1 MKILKSWLND
11 WIDIEN
17 ISNSDISEAL
27 ESLGFEIENK
37 KELNPNYENI
47 VVGKVLEVYE
57 HPNAD
62 KVRITKTDV
71 GNNIYEIVCGA
82 WNFDVGAVVPVA
94 LPNSEIKDN
103 FKIDKRD
110 IRGIQSNGMICSASE
125 LDLWDDHD
133 GILLLDDKLLPGTDF
148 STIYSSNDFIWEVG
162 VTPNRGDCMSYLGIA
177 RELSGYFNKKLK
189 TKKSNLK
196 PTISN
201 ILNAGSG
208 KIKEC
213 NSYGSVEIENFNVTN
228 SSFEMRYRLTQV
240 GTRIINNVVDIT
252 NYILYDIGQP
262 LHAFDRDKL
271 FGTISVRKAKNN
283 EKITTLDSQVRKL
296 DSNDLVITDNDKPI
310 ALAGVMGGLETEVS
324 ETTTNLLI
332 ESAYFDKVSI
342 MKTSRKLNL
351 ISDASIRFERGI
363 DYKIQRYGLE
373 RFLMELKDNQS
384 INYSEINIDDKGNLD
399 NKKVILKYSEIKKLL
414 GIDLKE
420 SFIKKV
426 LKFLMIDSEV
436 NKESVKFTPPSWRYD
451 LDRPVDLIEEFAKH
465 YGFNN
470 FESTLPQGVH
480 KNNKGSYWDLK
491 SYLSSVL
498 TSNNF
503 QEVQTLSFV
512 NNDKNFL
519 FNPEKKYVEI
529 FNAIDQSSKF
539 MRSNLLS
546 SLIDVYK
553 LNYDQ
558 NNLSNSYFEIN
569 TVFDTSKNKIYED
582 VPNQNI
588 VLGFLTSSTLSNTD
602 TRLKDQELDLYY
614 VKNILTQ
621 LLSSYD
627 LEPITK
633 PGFHQNYSFSII
645 KNGQII
651 GHFGQL
657 SSETQM
663 TLEFNNE
670 IYLGEIYINKLNLN
684 NLKEI
689 NYVPLSQYPYVKF
702 DLSFSVPIDL
712 SAHLLVDEINELLT
726 ENENSIEIF
735 DDFQQENSRN
745 LGIRIITRSYEK
757 TYDDNETREILM
769 NISQTLESKFNITL
783 NSSKND

>member
-17 ISNSDISEAL
+17 ISNSEISEAL

-47 VVGKVLEVYE
+47 VVGKVLEIYE

-94 LPNSEIKDN
+94 LPNSKIKDN

-110 IRGIQSNGMICSASE
+110 IRGIQSNGMICSAAE

-133 GILLLDDKLLPGTDF
+133 GILLLDEKLLPGTDF

-189 TKKSNLK
+189 NKKSNLK
-196 PTISN
+196 PTIAN
-201 ILNAGSG
+201 ILNADSG

-363 DYKIQRYGLE
+363 DYKIQKYGLE
-373 RFLMELKDNQS
+373 RFLMELKDNQT
-384 INYSEINIDDKGNLD
+384 INYSEINVDDKGNLK

-519 FNPEKKYVEI
+519 FNPEKKYVEV

-539 MRSNLLS
+539 MRSNLMS

-569 TVFDTSKNKIYED
+569 SVFDTSKNKIYED

-657 SSETQM
+657 ATETQM
-663 TLEFNNE
+663 TLELNNE
-670 IYLGEIYINKLNLN
+670 ISDIQVSIDKYKEVYDDVVLSKRLSDRKFKQIKGLEKLSILQKNYKG
-684 NLKEI
+684 LKRKVARNRLKMEAI
-689 NYVPLSQYPYVKF
+689 
-702 DLSFSVPIDL
+702 
-712 SAHLLVDEINELLT
+712 ALLVV
-726 ENENSIEIF
+726 SI
-735 DDFQQENSRN
+735 
-745 LGIRIITRSYEK
+745 Y
-757 TYDDNETREILM
+757 
-769 NISQTLESKFNITL
+769 
-783 NSSKND
+783 

>member
-11 WIDIEN
+11 WIDLEA
-17 ISNSDISEAL
+17 ISTDDISEAL
-27 ESLGFEIENK
+27 ESLGFEIESRTDK
-37 KELNPNYENI
+37 TPNYKNI
-47 VVGKVLEVYE
+47 TIGKVLEIYE

-62 KVRITKTDV
+62 KVRVTKVDV
-71 GNNIYEIVCGA
+71 GSKTYEIVCGA

-94 LPNSEIKDN
+94 LPNSEIKDG

-110 IRGIQSNGMICSASE
+110 IRGIESNGMICSASE
-125 LDLWDDHD
+125 LDLWDDHE
-133 GILLLDDKLLPGTDF
+133 GILKLSSEAKLGSDF
-148 STIYSSNDFIWEVG
+148 STIYNSTDTLWEIG
-162 VTPNRGDCMSYLGIA
+162 VTPNRGDCMSHLGIA
-177 RELSGYFNKKLK
+177 RELSNYFNLSLK
-189 TKKSNLK
+189 ENISELKSN
-196 PTISN
+196 IEN
-201 ILNAGSG
+201 IINVNSG
-208 KIKEC
+208 KIKAC
-213 NSYGSVEIENFNVTN
+213 NSYQSIEIENFNIDDSN
-228 SSFEMRYRLTQV
+228 INIRYRLSTIGV
-240 GTRIINNVVDIT
+240 RVINNVVDYT
-252 NYILYDIGQP
+252 NYVLHDIGQP

-283 EKITTLDSQVRKL
+283 EQITTLDSQVRKL

-324 ETTTNLLI
+324 ETTKNLLI

-373 RFLMELKDNQS
+373 QFLMELKDNQP
-384 INYSEINIDDKGNLD
+384 INYSEIIVDDKAKLE
-399 NKKVILKYSEIKKLL
+399 NKKVVLKQSEIIKLL

-426 LKFLMIDSEV
+426 LKYLMIDYEI
-436 NKESVKFTPPSWRYD
+436 NKVSIEFTPPSWRYD

-480 KNNKGSYWDLK
+480 KNDKGSYWDLK
-491 SYLSSVL
+491 NYLSNVL

-512 NNDKNFL
+512 NKDKNLL
-519 FNPEKKYVEI
+519 FNPEKKYVEV

-539 MRSNLLS
+539 MRSNLMS

-553 LNYDQ
+553 LNNEQ

-582 VPNQNI
+582 VPNQNT

-602 TRLKDQELDLYY
+602 TRLKDQEIDLYY

-627 LEPITK
+627 LEPISK

-657 SSETQM
+657 STQTQM
-663 TLEFNNE
+663 ELEFNNE
-670 IYLGEIYINKLNLN
+670 IYLGEIYINKIDLNE
-684 NLKEI
+684 LKKI
-689 NYVPLSQYPYVKF
+689 NYVPLSQYPFIKF

-712 SAHLLVDEINELLT
+712 SAHLLVEEIHDLLK

-745 LGIRIITRSYEK
+745 LGIRIITRNYEK
-757 TYDDNETREILM
+757 TYDDSETREILM

>member
-27 ESLGFEIENK
+27 ESLGFEIDNK

-201 ILNAGSG
+201 ILNADSG

-213 NSYGSVEIENFNVTN
+213 NSYGSVEIENFNVTY

-296 DSNDLVITDNDKPI
+296 DLNDLVITDNDKPI

-373 RFLMELKDNQS
+373 RFLMELKDDQA
-384 INYSEINIDDKGNLD
+384 INYSEINVDDKGNLK
-399 NKKVILKYSEIKKLL
+399 NKKLILKYSEIKKLL
-414 GIDLKE
+414 GINLKE
-420 SFIKKV
+420 SFIRKV

-480 KNNKGSYWDLK
+480 KNNKGSYWNLK
-491 SYLSSVL
+491 SYLSNVL

-512 NNDKNFL
+512 NQDKNLL
-519 FNPEKKYVEI
+519 FNPEKKYVEV

-539 MRSNLLS
+539 MRSNLMS
-546 SLIDVYK
+546 SLLDVYK

-569 TVFDTSKNKIYED
+569 TVFDTSKNKIFED

-588 VLGFLTSSTLSNTD
+588 VLGFLTSSNLSNTD

-614 VKNILTQ
+614 VKNILNQ

-657 SSETQM
+657 ASETQM

-684 NLKEI
+684 NLKQI
-689 NYVPLSQYPYVKF
+689 NYVPLSQYPFVKF

-726 ENENSIEIF
+726 GNENSIEIF

-769 NISQTLESKFNITL
+769 NISQTLESKFNIKL

>member
-37 KELNPNYENI
+37 KELSPNYENI
-47 VVGKVLEVYE
+47 VVGKVLDVYE

-201 ILNAGSG
+201 ILNADSG

-213 NSYGSVEIENFNVTN
+213 NSYGSVEIENFNVTT

-342 MKTSRKLNL
+342 MKSSRKLNL

-373 RFLMELKDNQS
+373 RFLMELKDNQA
-384 INYSEINIDDKGNLD
+384 INYSEINVDDKGNLD

-519 FNPEKKYVEI
+519 FNPEKKYVEV

-539 MRSNLLS
+539 MRSNLMS

-657 SSETQM
+657 ASETQM

-670 IYLGEIYINKLNLN
+670 IYLGEIYINKLKLN

-689 NYVPLSQYPYVKF
+689 NYVPLSQYPFVKF

>member
-17 ISNSDISEAL
+17 ISNPEISEAL

-47 VVGKVLEVYE
+47 VVGKVLEIYE

-71 GNNIYEIVCGA
+71 GHNIYEIVCGA

-94 LPNSEIKDN
+94 LPNSKIKDN

-110 IRGIQSNGMICSASE
+110 IRGIQSNGMICSAAE

-148 STIYSSNDFIWEVG
+148 STIYSSHDFIWEVG

-189 TKKSNLK
+189 NKKSNLK
-196 PTISN
+196 PTIAN
-201 ILNAGSG
+201 ILNADSG

-283 EKITTLDSQVRKL
+283 EQITTLDSQVRKL

-310 ALAGVMGGLETEVS
+310 ALAGVMGGLETEVT

-373 RFLMELKDNQS
+373 RFLMELKDNQA
-384 INYSEINIDDKGNLD
+384 INYSEINVDDKGNLD
-399 NKKVILKYSEIKKLL
+399 NKKVILKYNEIKKLL

-436 NKESVKFTPPSWRYD
+436 SKESVKFTPPSWRYD

-480 KNNKGSYWDLK
+480 KNNKGGYWDLK
-491 SYLSSVL
+491 DYLSSVL

-512 NNDKNFL
+512 NKDKNYL
-519 FNPEKKYVEI
+519 FNPEKKYIEV

-539 MRSNLLS
+539 MRSNLMS

-553 LNYDQ
+553 LNYEQ

-569 TVFDTSKNKIYED
+569 TVFDNSKNKIYED

-588 VLGFLTSSTLSNTD
+588 VLGFLTSSTLTNTD
-602 TRLKDQELDLYY
+602 SRLKDEELDLYY
-614 VKNILTQ
+614 VKNIITQ
-621 LLSSYD
+621 LLSSYN

-657 SSETQM
+657 STETQM
-663 TLEFNNE
+663 TLEFNND
-670 IYLGEIYINKLNLN
+670 IYLGEIYIGKLDLN
-684 NLKEI
+684 DLKEI
-689 NYVPLSQYPYVKF
+689 NYEPLSQYPFVKF

-712 SAHLLVDEINELLT
+712 SAHLLVDEINDLLK

-745 LGIRIITRSYEK
+745 LGIRIITRSYDK

-769 NISQTLESKFNITL
+769 HISQTLASKFNITL

>member
-296 DSNDLVITDNDKPI
+296 DLNDLVITDNDKPI

-373 RFLMELKDNQS
+373 RFLMELKDNQA
-384 INYSEINIDDKGNLD
+384 INYSEINVDDKGSLK

-436 NKESVKFTPPSWRYD
+436 SKESVKFTPPSWRYD

-470 FESTLPQGVH
+470 FESTLPQGIH

-519 FNPEKKYVEI
+519 FNPEKKYVQV

-539 MRSNLLS
+539 MRSNLMS

-553 LNYDQ
+553 LNYEQ

-657 SSETQM
+657 ASETQM

-689 NYVPLSQYPYVKF
+689 NYVPLSQYPFVKF

>member
-37 KELNPNYENI
+37 KELSPNYENI
-47 VVGKVLEVYE
+47 VVGKVLDVYE

-201 ILNAGSG
+201 ILNADSG

-213 NSYGSVEIENFNVTN
+213 NSYGSVEIENFNVTT

-373 RFLMELKDNQS
+373 RFLMELKDNQA
-384 INYSEINIDDKGNLD
+384 INYSEINVDDKGSLK

-512 NNDKNFL
+512 NNDRNFL
-519 FNPEKKYVEI
+519 FNPEKKYVEV

-539 MRSNLLS
+539 MRSNLMS

-657 SSETQM
+657 ASETQM

-670 IYLGEIYINKLNLN
+670 IYLGEIYINKLKLN

-689 NYVPLSQYPYVKF
+689 NYVPLSQYPFVKF

>member
-373 RFLMELKDNQS
+373 RFLMELKDNQA
-384 INYSEINIDDKGNLD
+384 INYSEINVDDKGNLK

-539 MRSNLLS
+539 MRSNLMS

-602 TRLKDQELDLYY
+602 TRLKDHELDLYY

-657 SSETQM
+657 ASETQM
-663 TLEFNNE
+663 TLEFKNE
-670 IYLGEIYINKLNLN
+670 IYLGEIYINKLKLN

-689 NYVPLSQYPYVKF
+689 NYVPLSQYPFVKF

-769 NISQTLESKFNITL
+769 NISETLESKFNITL

>member
-17 ISNSDISEAL
+17 ISNPEISEAL

-103 FKIDKRD
+103 FKIGKRD
-110 IRGIQSNGMICSASE
+110 IRGIQSNGMICSAAE

-201 ILNAGSG
+201 ILNADSG

-283 EKITTLDSQVRKL
+283 EQITTLDSQVRKL

-373 RFLMELKDNQS
+373 RFLMELKDNQA
-384 INYSEINIDDKGNLD
+384 INYSEINVDDKGSLK

-426 LKFLMIDSEV
+426 LKYLMIDSEV

-539 MRSNLLS
+539 MRSNLMS

-588 VLGFLTSSTLSNTD
+588 VLGFLTSSNLSNTD

-657 SSETQM
+657 ASETQM

-670 IYLGEIYINKLNLN
+670 IYLGEIYINKLKLN

-689 NYVPLSQYPYVKF
+689 NYVPLSQYPFVKF

>member
-37 KELNPNYENI
+37 KELSPNYENI

-373 RFLMELKDNQS
+373 RFLMELKDNQA
-384 INYSEINIDDKGNLD
+384 INYSEINVDDKGSLK

-539 MRSNLLS
+539 MRSNLMS

-670 IYLGEIYINKLNLN
+670 IYLGEIYINKLKLN

-689 NYVPLSQYPYVKF
+689 NYVPLSQYPFVKF

-712 SAHLLVDEINELLT
+712 SAHLLVDEINKLLT

>member
-37 KELNPNYENI
+37 KELSPNYENI

-363 DYKIQRYGLE
+363 DYKIQKYGLE
-373 RFLMELKDNQS
+373 RFLMELKDNQAV
-384 INYSEINIDDKGNLD
+384 NYSEINVDDKGNLK

-512 NNDKNFL
+512 NNDRNFL
-519 FNPEKKYVEI
+519 FNPEKKYVEV

-539 MRSNLLS
+539 MRSNLMS

-588 VLGFLTSSTLSNTD
+588 VLGFLTSSTLSNSD

-645 KNGQII
+645 KNDQII

-657 SSETQM
+657 ASETQM

-670 IYLGEIYINKLNLN
+670 IYLGEIYINKLKLN

-689 NYVPLSQYPYVKF
+689 NYVPLSQYPFVKF

>member
-17 ISNSDISEAL
+17 ISNTEISEAL

-47 VVGKVLEVYE
+47 IVGKVLEVYE

-94 LPNSEIKDN
+94 LPNSKIKDN

-110 IRGIQSNGMICSASE
+110 IRGIQSNGMICSAAE

-133 GILLLDDKLLPGTDF
+133 GILLLDDNLLPGTNF

-177 RELSGYFNKKLK
+177 RELSAYFNKKLK
-189 TKKSNLK
+189 IKKSNLK
-196 PTISN
+196 PTIGN
-201 ILNAGSG
+201 ILDADSG

-271 FGTISVRKAKNN
+271 FGTISVRKANNN

-384 INYSEINIDDKGNLD
+384 INYSEINVNDKGNLE
-399 NKKVILKYSEIKKLL
+399 NKKVILKYSEIEKLL

-436 NKESVKFTPPSWRYD
+436 NKESVQFTPPSWRYD

-470 FESTLPQGVH
+470 FESTLPQGVN

-512 NNDKNFL
+512 NKDKNLL
-519 FNPEKKYVEI
+519 FNPEKKYVEV

-539 MRSNLLS
+539 MRSNLMS

-553 LNYDQ
+553 LNAEQ

-569 TVFDTSKNKIYED
+569 TVFDTSKNKMYED

-645 KNGQII
+645 KNGEII

-657 SSETQM
+657 ATETQM

-689 NYVPLSQYPYVKF
+689 NYVPLSQYPFVKF
-702 DLSFSVPIDL
+702 DLSFSVPINL
-712 SAHLLVDEINELLT
+712 SAHLLVDEINDLLK

-745 LGIRIITRSYEK
+745 LGIRIITRSYDK

-769 NISQTLESKFNITL
+769 NISQSLESKFNITL

>member
-27 ESLGFEIENK
+27 ESLGFEIKNK

-373 RFLMELKDNQS
+373 RFLMELKDNQA
-384 INYSEINIDDKGNLD
+384 INYSEINVDDKGSLK

-539 MRSNLLS
+539 MRSNLMS

-657 SSETQM
+657 ASEKQM
-663 TLEFNNE
+663 TLELNNE

-684 NLKEI
+684 SLKEI
-689 NYVPLSQYPYVKF
+689 NYVPLSQYPFVKF

>member
-1 MKILKSWLND
+1 
-11 WIDIEN
+11 
-17 ISNSDISEAL
+17 
-27 ESLGFEIENK
+27 
-37 KELNPNYENI
+37 
-47 VVGKVLEVYE
+47 
-57 HPNAD
+57 
-62 KVRITKTDV
+62 
-71 GNNIYEIVCGA
+71 
-82 WNFDVGAVVPVA
+82 
-94 LPNSEIKDN
+94 
-103 FKIDKRD
+103 
-110 IRGIQSNGMICSASE
+110 MICSASE

-271 FGTISVRKAKNN
+271 FGTISVRKANNN

-363 DYKIQRYGLE
+363 DYKIQKYGLE
-373 RFLMELKDNQS
+373 RFLMELKDNQT
-384 INYSEINIDDKGNLD
+384 INYSEINVDDKGNLK

-436 NKESVKFTPPSWRYD
+436 NKESVQFTPPSWRYD

-470 FESTLPQGVH
+470 FESTLPHGVH

-491 SYLSSVL
+491 SYLSSVF

-519 FNPEKKYVEI
+519 FNPEKKYVEV

-539 MRSNLLS
+539 MRSNLMS

-553 LNYDQ
+553 LNYEQ

-569 TVFDTSKNKIYED
+569 TVFDNSKNKIYED

-588 VLGFLTSSTLSNTD
+588 VLGFLTSSTLTNTD
-602 TRLKDQELDLYY
+602 SRLKDEELDLYY
-614 VKNILTQ
+614 VKNIITQ
-621 LLSSYD
+621 LLSSYN

-657 SSETQM
+657 STETQM
-663 TLEFNNE
+663 TLEFNND
-670 IYLGEIYINKLNLN
+670 IYLGEIYISKLDLN
-684 NLKEI
+684 DLKEI
-689 NYVPLSQYPYVKF
+689 NYEPLSQYPFVKF

-712 SAHLLVDEINELLT
+712 SAHLLVDEINDLLK

>member
-17 ISNSDISEAL
+17 ISNSEISEAL

-110 IRGIQSNGMICSASE
+110 IRGIQSNGMICSAAE

-133 GILLLDDKLLPGTDF
+133 GILLLDEKLLPGTDF

-189 TKKSNLK
+189 NKKSNLK
-196 PTISN
+196 PTIAN
-201 ILNAGSG
+201 ILNADSG

-271 FGTISVRKAKNN
+271 FGTISVRKANNN

-373 RFLMELKDNQS
+373 RFLMELKDNQA
-384 INYSEINIDDKGNLD
+384 INYSEINVDDKGNLD
-399 NKKVILKYSEIKKLL
+399 NKKVILKYYEIKKLL

-436 NKESVKFTPPSWRYD
+436 NKESVQFTPPSWRYD

-519 FNPEKKYVEI
+519 FNPEKKYVEV

-539 MRSNLLS
+539 MRSNLMS

-657 SSETQM
+657 ASETQM

-689 NYVPLSQYPYVKF
+689 NYVPLSQYPFVKF

>member
-148 STIYSSNDFIWEVG
+148 STIYSINDFIWEVG

-363 DYKIQRYGLE
+363 DYKIQKYGLE
-373 RFLMELKDNQS
+373 RFLMELKDNQT
-384 INYSEINIDDKGNLD
+384 INYSEINVDDKGNLK

-519 FNPEKKYVEI
+519 FNPEKKYVEV

-539 MRSNLLS
+539 MRSNLMS

-602 TRLKDQELDLYY
+602 TRLKDHELDLYY

-657 SSETQM
+657 ATETQM

-689 NYVPLSQYPYVKF
+689 NYVPLSQYPFVKF

>member
-310 ALAGVMGGLETEVS
+310 ALAGVMGGLETEVT

-373 RFLMELKDNQS
+373 RFLMELKDNQA
-384 INYSEINIDDKGNLD
+384 INYSEINVDDKGNLD

-519 FNPEKKYVEI
+519 FNPEKKYVEV

-539 MRSNLLS
+539 MRSNLMS

-657 SSETQM
+657 ASETQM

-689 NYVPLSQYPYVKF
+689 NYVPLSQYPFVKF

>member
-17 ISNSDISEAL
+17 ISNTEISEAL

-47 VVGKVLEVYE
+47 IVGKVLEVYE

-94 LPNSEIKDN
+94 LPNSKIKDN

-110 IRGIQSNGMICSASE
+110 IRGIQSNGMICSAAE

-133 GILLLDDKLLPGTDF
+133 GILLLDDNLLPGTNF

-177 RELSGYFNKKLK
+177 RELSAYFNKKLK
-189 TKKSNLK
+189 IKKSNLK
-196 PTISN
+196 PTIGN
-201 ILNAGSG
+201 ILDADSG

-271 FGTISVRKAKNN
+271 FGTISVRKANNN

-296 DSNDLVITDNDKPI
+296 DSNDLIITDNDKPI

-384 INYSEINIDDKGNLD
+384 INYSEINVDDKGNLE

-420 SFIKKV
+420 SFIKKI

-470 FESTLPQGVH
+470 FESTLPQGVN

-512 NNDKNFL
+512 NKDKNLL
-519 FNPEKKYVEI
+519 FNPEKKYVEV

-539 MRSNLLS
+539 MRSNLMS

-553 LNYDQ
+553 LNDEQ

-569 TVFDTSKNKIYED
+569 TVFDTSKNKMYED

-645 KNGQII
+645 KNGEII

-657 SSETQM
+657 ATETQM

-689 NYVPLSQYPYVKF
+689 NYVPLSQYPFVKF
-702 DLSFSVPIDL
+702 DLSFSVPINL
-712 SAHLLVDEINELLT
+712 SAHLLVDEINDLLK

-745 LGIRIITRSYEK
+745 LGIRIITRSYDK

-769 NISQTLESKFNITL
+769 NISQSLESKFNITL

>member
-17 ISNSDISEAL
+17 ISNTEISEAL

-47 VVGKVLEVYE
+47 IVGKVLEVYE

-94 LPNSEIKDN
+94 LPNSKIKDN

-110 IRGIQSNGMICSASE
+110 IRGIQSNGMICSAAE

-133 GILLLDDKLLPGTDF
+133 GILLLDDNLLPGTNF

-177 RELSGYFNKKLK
+177 RELSAYFNKKLK
-189 TKKSNLK
+189 IKKSNLK
-196 PTISN
+196 PTIGN
-201 ILNAGSG
+201 ILDADSG

-271 FGTISVRKAKNN
+271 FGTISVRKANNN

-384 INYSEINIDDKGNLD
+384 INYSEINVDDKGNLE

-420 SFIKKV
+420 SFIKKI

-470 FESTLPQGVH
+470 FESTLPQGVN

-512 NNDKNFL
+512 NKDKNLL
-519 FNPEKKYVEI
+519 FNPEKKYVEV

-539 MRSNLLS
+539 MRSNLMS

-553 LNYDQ
+553 LNDEQ

-569 TVFDTSKNKIYED
+569 TVFDTSKNKMYED

-588 VLGFLTSSTLSNTD
+588 VLGFLTSSNLSNTD

-645 KNGQII
+645 KNGEII

-657 SSETQM
+657 ATETQM

-689 NYVPLSQYPYVKF
+689 NYVPLSQYPFVKF
-702 DLSFSVPIDL
+702 DLSFSVPINL
-712 SAHLLVDEINELLT
+712 SAHLLVDEINDLLK

-745 LGIRIITRSYEK
+745 LGIRIITRSYDK

-769 NISQTLESKFNITL
+769 NISQSLESKFNITL

>member
-37 KELNPNYENI
+37 KELSPNYENI
-47 VVGKVLEVYE
+47 VVGKVLDVYE

-373 RFLMELKDNQS
+373 RFLMELKDNQA
-384 INYSEINIDDKGNLD
+384 INYSEINVDDKGSLK

-519 FNPEKKYVEI
+519 FNPEKKYVEV

-539 MRSNLLS
+539 MRSNLMS

-602 TRLKDQELDLYY
+602 TRLKNQELDLYY

-657 SSETQM
+657 ASETQM

-670 IYLGEIYINKLNLN
+670 IYLGEIYINKLKLN

-689 NYVPLSQYPYVKF
+689 NYVPLSQYPFVKF

>member
-37 KELNPNYENI
+37 KELSPNYENI
-47 VVGKVLEVYE
+47 VVGKVLDVYE

-363 DYKIQRYGLE
+363 DYKIQKYGLE
-373 RFLMELKDNQS
+373 RFLMELKDNQAV
-384 INYSEINIDDKGNLD
+384 NYSEINVDDKGNLK

-519 FNPEKKYVEI
+519 FNPEKKYVEV

-539 MRSNLLS
+539 MRSNLMS

-657 SSETQM
+657 ASETQM
-663 TLEFNNE
+663 TLELNNE

-689 NYVPLSQYPYVKF
+689 NYVPLSQYPFVKF

>member
-37 KELNPNYENI
+37 RELNPNYENI

-110 IRGIQSNGMICSASE
+110 IRGVQSNGMICSASE

-177 RELSGYFNKKLK
+177 RELSGYFNKKVK

-283 EKITTLDSQVRKL
+283 EKITTLDTQVRKL

-373 RFLMELKDNQS
+373 RFLMELKDNQA
-384 INYSEINIDDKGNLD
+384 INYSEINVDDKGSLK

-519 FNPEKKYVEI
+519 FNPEKKYVEV

-539 MRSNLLS
+539 MRSNLMS

-602 TRLKDQELDLYY
+602 TRLKDHKLDLYY

-657 SSETQM
+657 ASEKQM
-663 TLEFNNE
+663 TLELNNE

-684 NLKEI
+684 NLNEI
-689 NYVPLSQYPYVKF
+689 NYVPLSQYPFVKF

>member
-17 ISNSDISEAL
+17 ISNPEISEAL

-201 ILNAGSG
+201 ILNADSG

-373 RFLMELKDNQS
+373 RFLMELKDNQA
-384 INYSEINIDDKGNLD
+384 INYSEINVDDKGSLK

-519 FNPEKKYVEI
+519 FNPEKKYVEV

-539 MRSNLLS
+539 MRSNLMS

-553 LNYDQ
+553 LNYEQ

-657 SSETQM
+657 ASETQM
-663 TLEFNNE
+663 TLELNNE

-689 NYVPLSQYPYVKF
+689 NYVPLSQYPFVKF

>member
-373 RFLMELKDNQS
+373 RFLMELKDNQA
-384 INYSEINIDDKGNLD
+384 INYSEINVDDKGSLK

-512 NNDKNFL
+512 NNDRNFL
-519 FNPEKKYVEI
+519 FNPEKKYVEV

-539 MRSNLLS
+539 MRSNLMS

-657 SSETQM
+657 ASETQM

-670 IYLGEIYINKLNLN
+670 IYLGEIYINKLKLN

-689 NYVPLSQYPYVKF
+689 NYVPLSQYPFVKF

>member
-17 ISNSDISEAL
+17 ISNPEISEAL

-47 VVGKVLEVYE
+47 VVGKVLEIYE

-71 GNNIYEIVCGA
+71 GHNIYEIVCGA

-94 LPNSEIKDN
+94 LPNSKIKDN

-110 IRGIQSNGMICSASE
+110 IRGIQSNGMICSAAE

-148 STIYSSNDFIWEVG
+148 STIYSSHDFIWEVG

-189 TKKSNLK
+189 NKKSNLK
-196 PTISN
+196 PTIAN
-201 ILNAGSG
+201 ILNADSG

-283 EKITTLDSQVRKL
+283 EQITTLDSQVRKL

-310 ALAGVMGGLETEVS
+310 ALAGVMGGLETEVT

-373 RFLMELKDNQS
+373 RFLMELKDNQA
-384 INYSEINIDDKGNLD
+384 INYSEINVDDKGNLD
-399 NKKVILKYSEIKKLL
+399 NKKVILKYYEIKKLL

-436 NKESVKFTPPSWRYD
+436 SKESVKFTPPSWRYD

-480 KNNKGSYWDLK
+480 KNNKGGYWDLK
-491 SYLSSVL
+491 DYLSSVL

-512 NNDKNFL
+512 NKDKNHL
-519 FNPEKKYVEI
+519 FNPEKKYIEV

-539 MRSNLLS
+539 MRSNLMS

-553 LNYDQ
+553 LNYEQ

-569 TVFDTSKNKIYED
+569 TVFDNSKNKIYED

-588 VLGFLTSSTLSNTD
+588 VLGFLTSSTLTNTD
-602 TRLKDQELDLYY
+602 TRLKDEELDLYY
-614 VKNILTQ
+614 VKNIITQ
-621 LLSSYD
+621 LLSSYN

-657 SSETQM
+657 STETQM
-663 TLEFNNE
+663 TLEFNND
-670 IYLGEIYINKLNLN
+670 IYLGEIYIGKLDLN
-684 NLKEI
+684 DLKEI
-689 NYVPLSQYPYVKF
+689 NYEPLSQYPFVKF

-712 SAHLLVDEINELLT
+712 SAHLLVDEINDLLK

-745 LGIRIITRSYEK
+745 LGIRIITRSYDK

-769 NISQTLESKFNITL
+769 NISKTLESKFNITL

>member
-373 RFLMELKDNQS
+373 RFLMELKDNQA
-384 INYSEINIDDKGNLD
+384 INYSEINVDDKGSLK

-519 FNPEKKYVEI
+519 FNPEKKYVEV

-539 MRSNLLS
+539 MRSNLMS

-657 SSETQM
+657 ASETQM

-670 IYLGEIYINKLNLN
+670 IYLGEIYINKLKLN

-689 NYVPLSQYPYVKF
+689 NYVPLSQYPFVKF

>member
-47 VVGKVLEVYE
+47 VVGKVLDVYE

-363 DYKIQRYGLE
+363 DYKIQKYGLE
-373 RFLMELKDNQS
+373 RFLMELKDNQAV
-384 INYSEINIDDKGNLD
+384 NYSEINVDDKGSLK

-519 FNPEKKYVEI
+519 FNPEKKYVEV

-539 MRSNLLS
+539 MRSNLMS

-657 SSETQM
+657 ASETQM

-670 IYLGEIYINKLNLN
+670 IYLGEIYINKLKLN

-689 NYVPLSQYPYVKF
+689 NYVPLSQYPFVKF

>member
-110 IRGIQSNGMICSASE
+110 IRGIQSNGMICSAAE

-373 RFLMELKDNQS
+373 RFLMELKDNQA
-384 INYSEINIDDKGNLD
+384 INYSEINVDDKGNLD

-519 FNPEKKYVEI
+519 FNPEKKYVEV

-539 MRSNLLS
+539 MRSNLMS

-657 SSETQM
+657 ASEKQM
-663 TLEFNNE
+663 TLELNNE

-689 NYVPLSQYPYVKF
+689 NYVPLSQYPFVKF

>member
-17 ISNSDISEAL
+17 ISNPEISEAL

-47 VVGKVLEVYE
+47 VVGKVLEIYE

-94 LPNSEIKDN
+94 LPNSKIKDN

-110 IRGIQSNGMICSASE
+110 IRGIQSNGMICSAAE

-148 STIYSSNDFIWEVG
+148 STIYSSHDFIWEVG

-189 TKKSNLK
+189 NKKTNLK
-196 PTISN
+196 PTIAN
-201 ILNAGSG
+201 ILNADSG

-283 EKITTLDSQVRKL
+283 EQITTLDSQVRKL

-310 ALAGVMGGLETEVS
+310 ALAGVMGGLETEVT

-373 RFLMELKDNQS
+373 RFLMELKDNQA
-384 INYSEINIDDKGNLD
+384 INYSEINVDDKGNLD
-399 NKKVILKYSEIKKLL
+399 NKKVILKYYEIKKLL

-436 NKESVKFTPPSWRYD
+436 SKESVKFTPPSWRYD

-480 KNNKGSYWDLK
+480 KNNKGGYWDLK
-491 SYLSSVL
+491 DYLSSVL

-512 NNDKNFL
+512 NKDKNYL
-519 FNPEKKYVEI
+519 FNPEKKYIEV

-539 MRSNLLS
+539 MRSNLMS

-553 LNYDQ
+553 LNYEQ

-569 TVFDTSKNKIYED
+569 TVFDNSKNKIYED

-588 VLGFLTSSTLSNTD
+588 VLGFLTSSTLTNTD
-602 TRLKDQELDLYY
+602 SRLKDEELDLYY
-614 VKNILTQ
+614 VKNIITQ
-621 LLSSYD
+621 LLSSYN

-657 SSETQM
+657 STETQM
-663 TLEFNNE
+663 TLEFNND
-670 IYLGEIYINKLNLN
+670 IYLGEIYISKLDLN
-684 NLKEI
+684 DLKEI
-689 NYVPLSQYPYVKF
+689 NYEPLSQYPFVKF

-712 SAHLLVDEINELLT
+712 SAHLLVDEINDLLK

>member
-37 KELNPNYENI
+37 KELSPNYENI
-47 VVGKVLEVYE
+47 VVGKVLDVYE

-373 RFLMELKDNQS
+373 RFLMELKDNQAV
-384 INYSEINIDDKGNLD
+384 NYSEINVDDKGNLK

-512 NNDKNFL
+512 NNDRNFL
-519 FNPEKKYVEI
+519 FNPEKKYVEV

-539 MRSNLLS
+539 MRSNLMS

-657 SSETQM
+657 ASETQM
-663 TLEFNNE
+663 KLEFNNE
-670 IYLGEIYINKLNLN
+670 IYLGEIYINKLKLN

-689 NYVPLSQYPYVKF
+689 NYVPLSQYPFVKF

>member
-17 ISNSDISEAL
+17 ISNPEISEAL

-47 VVGKVLEVYE
+47 VVGKVLEIYE

-94 LPNSEIKDN
+94 LPNSKIKDN

-110 IRGIQSNGMICSASE
+110 IRGIQSNGMICSAAE

-133 GILLLDDKLLPGTDF
+133 GILLLNDKLLPGTDF
-148 STIYSSNDFIWEVG
+148 STIYSSHDFIWEVG

-189 TKKSNLK
+189 NKKSNLK
-196 PTISN
+196 PTIAN
-201 ILNAGSG
+201 ILNADSG
-208 KIKEC
+208 NIKEC

-283 EKITTLDSQVRKL
+283 EQITTLDSQVRKL

-310 ALAGVMGGLETEVS
+310 ALAGVMGGLETEVT

-373 RFLMELKDNQS
+373 RFLMELKDNQA
-384 INYSEINIDDKGNLD
+384 INYSEINVDDKGSLK

-436 NKESVKFTPPSWRYD
+436 SKESVKFTPPSWRYD

-480 KNNKGSYWDLK
+480 KNNKGGYWDLK
-491 SYLSSVL
+491 DYLSSVL

-512 NNDKNFL
+512 NKDKNNL
-519 FNPEKKYVEI
+519 FNPEKKYIEV

-539 MRSNLLS
+539 MRSNLMS

-553 LNYDQ
+553 LNYEQ

-569 TVFDTSKNKIYED
+569 TVFDNSKNKIYED

-588 VLGFLTSSTLSNTD
+588 VLGFLTSSTLTNTD
-602 TRLKDQELDLYY
+602 SRLKDEELDLYY
-614 VKNILTQ
+614 VKNIITQ
-621 LLSSYD
+621 LLSSYN

-657 SSETQM
+657 STETQM
-663 TLEFNNE
+663 TLEFNND
-670 IYLGEIYINKLNLN
+670 IYLGEIYISKLDLN
-684 NLKEI
+684 DLKEI
-689 NYVPLSQYPYVKF
+689 NYEPLSQYPFVKF

-712 SAHLLVDEINELLT
+712 SAHLLVDEINDLLK

-745 LGIRIITRSYEK
+745 LGIRIITRSYDK

>member
-363 DYKIQRYGLE
+363 DYKIQKYGLE
-373 RFLMELKDNQS
+373 RFLMELKDNQA
-384 INYSEINIDDKGNLD
+384 INYSEINVDDKGNLK

-519 FNPEKKYVEI
+519 FNPEKKYVEV

-539 MRSNLLS
+539 MRSNLMS

-588 VLGFLTSSTLSNTD
+588 VLGFLTSSTLSNSD

-657 SSETQM
+657 ASEKQM
-663 TLEFNNE
+663 TLELNNE

-689 NYVPLSQYPYVKF
+689 NYVPLSQYPFVKF

>member
-1 MKILKSWLND
+1 
-11 WIDIEN
+11 
-17 ISNSDISEAL
+17 
-27 ESLGFEIENK
+27 
-37 KELNPNYENI
+37 
-47 VVGKVLEVYE
+47 
-57 HPNAD
+57 
-62 KVRITKTDV
+62 
-71 GNNIYEIVCGA
+71 
-82 WNFDVGAVVPVA
+82 
-94 LPNSEIKDN
+94 
-103 FKIDKRD
+103 
-110 IRGIQSNGMICSASE
+110 MICSASE

-201 ILNAGSG
+201 ILNADSG

-283 EKITTLDSQVRKL
+283 EKITTLDTQVRKL

-373 RFLMELKDNQS
+373 RFLMELKDNQA
-384 INYSEINIDDKGNLD
+384 INYSEINVDDKGSLK

-539 MRSNLLS
+539 MRSNLMS

-657 SSETQM
+657 ASETQM

-670 IYLGEIYINKLNLN
+670 IYLGEIYINKLKLI

-689 NYVPLSQYPYVKF
+689 NYVPLSQYPFIKF

>member
-17 ISNSDISEAL
+17 ISNTEISEAL

-47 VVGKVLEVYE
+47 IVGKVLEVYE

-94 LPNSEIKDN
+94 LPNSKIKDN

-110 IRGIQSNGMICSASE
+110 IRGIQSNGMICSAAE

-133 GILLLDDKLLPGTDF
+133 GILLLDDNLLPGTNF

-177 RELSGYFNKKLK
+177 RELSAYFNKKLK
-189 TKKSNLK
+189 IKKSNLK
-196 PTISN
+196 PTIGN
-201 ILNAGSG
+201 ILDADSG

-271 FGTISVRKAKNN
+271 FGTISVRKANNN

-384 INYSEINIDDKGNLD
+384 INYSEINVNDKGNLE

-420 SFIKKV
+420 SFIKKI

-470 FESTLPQGVH
+470 FESTLPQGVN

-512 NNDKNFL
+512 NKDKNLL
-519 FNPEKKYVEI
+519 FNPEKKYVEV

-539 MRSNLLS
+539 MRSNLMS

-553 LNYDQ
+553 LNDEQ

-645 KNGQII
+645 KNGEII

-657 SSETQM
+657 ATETQM

-689 NYVPLSQYPYVKF
+689 NYVPLSQYPFVKF
-702 DLSFSVPIDL
+702 DLSFSVPINL
-712 SAHLLVDEINELLT
+712 SAHLLVDEINDLLK

-745 LGIRIITRSYEK
+745 LGIRIITRSYDK

-769 NISQTLESKFNITL
+769 NISQSLESKFNITL